1 LEVNKYMAAVVT
13 GSKTCTQNLSPALTA
28 ATLSSLL
35 AIAPENLTIAQLG
48 QIVDGTKRVAAGSN
62 PAATVSQCFL

>member
-1 LEVNKYMAAVVT
+1 MAATVS
-13 GSKTCTQNLSPALTA
+13 GSKTVSHSLSPALTA
-28 ATLSSLL
+28 TVLTNLL
-35 AIAPENLTIAQLG
+35 ATAPENLTIAQLG

>member
-1 LEVNKYMAAVVT
+1 MAAVVT

-28 ATLSSLL
+28 TVLSSLL

-48 QIVDGTKRVAAGSN
+48 QIFDGTKRTSMGSN
-62 PAATVSQCFL
+62 PNATVSQCFL